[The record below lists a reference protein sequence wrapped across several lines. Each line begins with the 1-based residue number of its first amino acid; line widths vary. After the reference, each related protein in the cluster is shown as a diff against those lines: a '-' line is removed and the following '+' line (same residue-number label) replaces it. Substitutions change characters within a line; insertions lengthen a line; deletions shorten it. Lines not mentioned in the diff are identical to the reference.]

1 MLPILLPALLA
12 CRGDGADAPA
22 CQAPTLSEAWPAEGA
37 DPVSRSAAISI
48 PVQGALSA
56 DDVVVTVQADGA
68 EQAGQVEVSGGTLR
82 WTPAQMLPASAE
94 VSWSVDACGAQAS
107 GSYRTGAEGEQVDP
121 ATLAD
126 LAWGLDLDRA
136 TWIEPAGGQVLFGQ
150 LFSGLLMLGVQ
161 SATAEEIDLI
171 GGAAEVVDEDLV
183 QQDPCVPTFD
193 FEPVSFANNPYVAV
207 GPTSLQLTFQGLPV
221 QVDDVVLSGAISA
234 DGEALTEGA
243 LAAELDAREI
253 APSVGTSAEALCELL
268 ESYLGLSCVACAAD
282 GEERCVAMRVED
294 IEGQRLPGLR
304 VVPNPDAEE
313 CSEDTGGG
321 A

>member
-1 MLPILLPALLA
+1 MPIALLPLLLA
-12 CRGDGADAPA
+12 CRGEGGAAST
-22 CQAPTLSEAWPAEGA
+22 CQAPTLGQAWPAEGA
-37 DPVSRSAAISI
+37 DPVSRSAAIT
-48 PVQGALSA
+48 VGVDGALSA
-56 DDVVVTVQADGA
+56 DDVVFTVRADGVD
-68 EQAGQVEVSGGTLR
+68 QQGQVEVSDDALR
-82 WTPAQMLPASAE
+82 WTPSQMLPASAE
-94 VSWSVDACGAQAS
+94 VSWSLDACGSATA
-107 GSYRTGAEGEQVDP
+107 GTYRTGTEGEQVDP
-121 ATLAD
+121 AALVD
-126 LAWGLDLDRA
+126 LAWGLDLDQA

-161 SATAEEIDLI
+161 EATTDQVDLI

-193 FEPVSFANNPYVAV
+193 FEPVAFSNNPYVAV
-207 GPTSLQLTFQGLPV
+207 GPTTLELAFQGVPV
-221 QVDDVVLSGAISA
+221 QVDDVVLSGAFS
-234 DGEALTEGA
+234 DGGETFSGGA
-243 LAAELDAREI
+243 LSAELDAREI

-282 GEERCVAMRVED
+282 GEERCVALRVED